1 MPQKANKGFSAMS
14 GCHKQAWY
22 SFPSQRILVSKQ
34 IGENTCFQK
43 NPIQKNY
50 NNVQRTNSKDK
61 GNNL

>member
-1 MPQKANKGFSAMS
+1 MS
-14 GCHKQAWY
+14 SCRKQARY

-43 NPIQKNY
+43 NPIPKNY
-50 NNVQRTNSKDK
+50 NNIQRINFKDK